1 MLQLLCRLLASS
13 EEASTDAVEVNELL
27 SRVPDI
33 WNGGAGWRLRGT
45 GGEWLLPEAEHLLC
59 RMMALE
65 LSVPAQV
72 CILRAQPPLRISDAM
87 YRTHLKGRLRHF
99 TLGLRCL
106 RSDEPVGVADAGPD
120 SALVEL
126 KSLRGGAV

>member
-1 MLQLLCRLLASS
+1 
-13 EEASTDAVEVNELL
+13 VEVNELL

-33 WNGGAGWRLRGT
+33 WNSGAGWKLRGT

-106 RSDEPVGVADAGPD
+106 RSDEPVGVAAAGARAD

-126 KSLRGGAV
+126 QSLRTTALSDSRAVDPFC